1 MTRSSAQRTAI
12 AVIATLAAV
21 LIAAPGALAL
31 PPGSPDP
38 TFGSR
43 GSAVIPL
50 GTGPSPSAA
59 ARAVAIQPDGKI
71 VFVGYATDNSGSN
84 SLLVGRLD
92 RSGNFDPT
100 FGHGG
105 KVVVQIA
112 TGPHGFSG
120 GWSVALQP
128 DGKILVGGD
137 AFSDTDNGGFVV
149 ARLTPEG
156 TFDSSFGED
165 GRASLDLGDTNL
177 PVAQALALQPDGR
190 IVVAGASIFTDSG
203 RGFDEVMVGRLSAS
217 GTPDESFGNGGTVLV
232 QLDDHPSSDGVYSE
246 IHSVAIQPDHKIV
259 IAGYEGASSGTVVVG
274 RLSGVDGSFDSTFGN
289 GGTKL
294 YQPFP
299 NVDNSGG
306 VAEAVALAPDGK
318 ILLGGD
324 AYSQGGGAGP
334 AFVARLNSRD
344 GSFDTAFG
352 AGGQAFATIGA
363 SATAINDMVLAPN
376 GQIVVGGS
384 ATGADNNSR
393 LLVARLNGARGDY
406 DPSFGAGGSFQSSL
420 GQSQAAAIAIQP
432 DGKIVAVG
440 SAGDSVLVA
449 RVLGDPSADPG
460 STPGPESGPQ
470 LKPTPDHA
478 AISALAVSPT
488 VFKAAASGASIARSA
503 GAEVAYSDTAA
514 AKATFTILK
523 PTRGVVR
530 GHRCRKPSRQARG
543 RRCTRYVSVGHFAHS
558 DLPGANSFHFTGR
571 VHRRKLRPGRYRLR
585 AQALFNTRL
594 GPAVSTSFRI
604 VRG

>member
-1 MTRSSAQRTAI
+1 
-12 AVIATLAAV
+12 V
-21 LIAAPGALAL
+21 AL
-31 PPGSPDP
+31 
-38 TFGSR
+38 
-43 GSAVIPL
+43 
-50 GTGPSPSAA
+50 
-59 ARAVAIQPDGKI
+59 QPDGKI

-92 RSGNFDPT
+92 ASGNFDPT

-165 GRASLDLGDTNL
+165 GRASLKLGDTNL
-177 PVAQALALQPDGR
+177 PVAQALSLQPDGR
-190 IVVAGASIFTDSG
+190 IVVAGAAIFTDSG
-203 RGFDEVMVGRLSAS
+203 RGFDEVMVGRLTAS
-217 GTPDESFGNGGTVLV
+217 GTPDESFGDGGHVLV

-259 IAGYEGASSGTVVVG
+259 IAGFEGADSEDVVVG
-274 RLSGVDGSFDSTFGN
+274 RLSGVDGSFDSTFGS

-299 NVDNSGG
+299 NVENSGG

-324 AYSQGGGAGP
+324 AYSRSGAGP

-344 GSFDTAFG
+344 GSFDGTFG

-363 SATAINDMVLAPN
+363 SATAINDMVLTPN

-384 ATGADNNSR
+384 TTGADNKSR
-393 LLVARLNGARGDY
+393 LLVARLNEDRGDY
-406 DPSFGAGGSFQSSL
+406 DPSFGSGGSFQSSL
-420 GQSQAAAIAIQP
+420 GSSQAAAIAIQP

-449 RVLGDPSADPG
+449 RILGDPSADPG
-460 STPGPESGPQ
+460 PTPGPKPGPQ
-470 LKPTPDHA
+470 LQTPPDHA
-478 AISALAVSPT
+478 AISALTVSPT
-488 VFKAAASGASIARSA
+488 VFKAAASGPTIARSA
-503 GAEVAYSDTAA
+503 GAHVAYSDSAA

-523 PTRGVVR
+523 PTRGVMR
-530 GHRCRKPSRQARG
+530 GHRCGKPRRHARG
-543 RRCTRYVSVGHFAHS
+543 RRCTRYVSVGHFAHP
-558 DLPGANSFHFTGR
+558 DLAGANSFQFSGR
-571 VHRRKLRPGRYRLR
+571 IHRRKLRPGRYRLQ
-585 AQALFNTRL
+585 AQALLNGRL
-594 GPAVSTSFRI
+594 GPAVSMRFRI

>member
-1 MTRSSAQRTAI
+1 M
-12 AVIATLAAV
+12 AVIVAASTF
-21 LIAAPGALAL
+21 LIAAPAALAL

-38 TFGSR
+38 TFGNG
-43 GSAVIPL
+43 GSTVIPL
-50 GTGPSPSAA
+50 GTGADPSAA

-92 RSGNFDPT
+92 PSGNFDPT

-112 TGPHGFSG
+112 TGAHGFSG

-137 AFSDTDNGGFVV
+137 AFSDTDHGGFVV

-165 GRASLDLGDTNL
+165 GRASLKLTSPDL
-177 PVAQALALQPDGR
+177 PVAQALALQEDGR
-190 IVVAGASIFTDSG
+190 IVVGGTAVYSDSG
-203 RGFDEVMVGRLSAS
+203 RGFDEVMVGRLNAT
-217 GTPDESFGNGGTVLV
+217 GTPDESFGDGGKALV
-232 QLDDHPSSDGVYSE
+232 QLDDHPTSDGVYSE

-259 IAGYEGASSGTVVVG
+259 IAGFEGASSGDVVVG

-306 VAEAVALAPDGK
+306 VAEAVALAPDGR

-324 AYSQGGGAGP
+324 AYSEGGVGP

-363 SATAINDMVLAPN
+363 SATAINDMALTPN

-384 ATGADNNSR
+384 TTGADNQSR
-393 LLVARLNGARGDY
+393 FLVARLNGARGDL
-406 DPSFGAGGSFQSSL
+406 DPSFGSGGGFQSGLSS
-420 GQSQAAAIAIQP
+420 SQAAAIAIQP

-440 SAGDSVLVA
+440 STGDSVLVA
-449 RVLGDPSADPG
+449 RILGDPSADAGP
-460 STPGPESGPQ
+460 TPGPEPGPRLQ
-470 LKPTPDHA
+470 TPPDHA
-478 AISALAVSPT
+478 AISALAVSPR
-488 VFKAAASGASIARSA
+488 VFRAAASGPAIARSA
-503 GAEVAYSDTAA
+503 GARVAYSDSVA

-523 PTRGVVR
+523 PARGVMR
-530 GHRCRKPSRQARG
+530 GHRCGKPRRHARG
-543 RRCTRYVSVGHFAHS
+543 RRCTRYLSVGHFAHV
-558 DLPGANSFHFTGR
+558 DLAGANSFHFTGR
-571 VHRRKLRPGRYRLR
+571 IHRRKLRPGRYRLK
-585 AQALFNTRL
+585 AQALLNTRL

-604 VRG
+604 ARG